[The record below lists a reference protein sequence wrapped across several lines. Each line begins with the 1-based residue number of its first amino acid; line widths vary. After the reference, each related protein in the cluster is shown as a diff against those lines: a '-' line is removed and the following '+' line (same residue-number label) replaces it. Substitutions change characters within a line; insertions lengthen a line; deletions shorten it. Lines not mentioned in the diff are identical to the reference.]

1 MLKLRECIPFS
12 FKNERQEETKRRK
25 TGKKNKSTTGRNLDL
40 NAPSKTANLENMK
53 QMDPKT

>member
-25 TGKKNKSTTGRNLDL
+25 TGKKNNKRRNLDL

>member
-12 FKNERQEETKRRK
+12 FKNERQETKRRK